1 LAIKNES
8 LEDSANLPEP
18 SVLALEVAEELEAAL
33 EQFATIAED
42 LKLQYQHPQRKGRYK
57 SRLKQVSSTRWLSI
71 RSLRELQ
78 IAAENVSALLFK
90 SFPIPLCTPEL
101 DAQALL
107 RHKEVPCFP
116 RSCFCI
122 PYQFDC

>member
-42 LKLQYQHPQRKGRYK
+42 LKLQYQHSQKKGRYK

-78 IAAENVSALLFK
+78 IVAENVAACCLN
-90 SFPIPLCTPEL
+90 
-101 DAQALL
+101 
-107 RHKEVPCFP
+107 
-116 RSCFCI
+116 RSQSHYVRQNSTRKRC
-122 PYQFDC
+122 

>member
-42 LKLQYQHPQRKGRYK
+42 LKLQYQHPQKK
-57 SRLKQVSSTRWLSI
+57 
-71 RSLRELQ
+71 
-78 IAAENVSALLFK
+78 AAIKV
-90 SFPIPLCTPEL
+90 
-101 DAQALL
+101 
-107 RHKEVPCFP
+107 
-116 RSCFCI
+116 
-122 PYQFDC
+122 Y

>member
-1 LAIKNES
+1 LAIKSES

-18 SVLALEVAEELEAAL
+18 SVLALEIAEELEAAL

-57 SRLKQVSSTRWLSI
+57 SRLKQVSPTGWLSI

-78 IAAENVSALLFK
+78 IAQK
-90 SFPIPLCTPEL
+90 TC
-101 DAQALL
+101 
-107 RHKEVPCFP
+107 RHVV
-116 RSCFCI
+116 
-122 PYQFDC
+122 

>member
-42 LKLQYQHPQRKGRYK
+42 LEAAI
-57 SRLKQVSSTRWLSI
+57 ST
-71 RSLRELQ
+71 
-78 IAAENVSALLFK
+78 SAK
-90 SFPIPLCTPEL
+90 KRPL
-101 DAQALL
+101 
-107 RHKEVPCFP
+107 
-116 RSCFCI
+116 
-122 PYQFDC
+122 

>member
-18 SVLALEVAEELEAAL
+18 SVLALEVAQELLEAAL

-42 LKLQYQHPQRKGRYK
+42 LKLQYQHPQRKNRYK
-57 SRLKQVSSTRWLSI
+57 SRLKQVSPTSRLSI

-78 IAAENVSALLFK
+78 IAAENVSACCLNR
-90 SFPIPLCTPEL
+90 SQSHYVRQNSTPK
-101 DAQALL
+101 
-107 RHKEVPCFP
+107 RC
-116 RSCFCI
+116 
-122 PYQFDC
+122 

>member
-78 IAAENVSALLFK
+78 IAAENVSACCLNR
-90 SFPIPLCTPEL
+90 SIPLCTPEL

-122 PYQFDC
+122 PYQSDC